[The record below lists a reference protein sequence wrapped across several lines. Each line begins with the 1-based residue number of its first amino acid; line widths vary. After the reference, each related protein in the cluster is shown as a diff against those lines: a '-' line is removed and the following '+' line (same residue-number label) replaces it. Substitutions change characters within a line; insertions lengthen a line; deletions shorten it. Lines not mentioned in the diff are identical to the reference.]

1 MPDVLVRSRASSRV
15 MEFLLCDPT
24 GDEVGQSLVS
34 EFLENFHPEK
44 LSITMVNT
52 ADSSIVCLGDFGF
65 SPSQTHQKVSNGDA
79 DWYPGR
85 IQDIQYKNDYF
96 GWNSDRTLFA
106 ARMKIRFKVVGTI
119 TIQMKEPL
127 SNASIIELESL
138 ISEIIDPLTL
148 FLFSR
153 RSYQAT
159 EWQES
164 YDGIVQGLKTLT
176 ERQLKILTRIA
187 TGQTN
192 SKIAGE
198 LGYSVSTIR
207 HETMR
212 IYEYLAVSDRREAAV
227 KAVSM
232 GLVA

>member
-24 GDEVGQSLVS
+24 GDEVAQSLES

-79 DWYPGR
+79 DWNPGR
-85 IQDIQYKNDYF
+85 VQDIQYKNDYF
-96 GWNSDRTLFA
+96 GWNPEKTLFA
-106 ARMKIRFKVVGTI
+106 ARMKIRFKVVGNI
-119 TIQMKEPL
+119 TLKMNKPL
-127 SNASIIELESL
+127 TDAEIVELESL
-138 ISEIIDPLTL
+138 ISEIIEPLTL
-148 FLFSR
+148 FLFGR

-176 ERQLKILTRIA
+176 ERQLKVLARIA
-187 TGQTN
+187 LGQTN
-192 SKIAGE
+192 SKIASE

-227 KAVSM
+227 KALSM